1 MMIEIDEYDEPYEV
15 ARKLIDAKHI
25 VVKKIVTL
33 QGGKEV
39 ERQEP
44 VFDTSEL
51 LKIGKHLMSYAQI
64 ERENSWSIENNT
76 RVVEL

>member
-39 ERQEP
+39 EREEP

-51 LKIGKHLMSYAQI
+51 LKIGKHLMSYAKI
-64 ERENSWSIENNT
+64 ERENSWSMEHDAIE
-76 RVVEL
+76 L

>member
-15 ARKLIDAKHI
+15 ARKIIDAKHI
-25 VVKKIVTL
+25 VVKKFIN
-33 QGGKEV
+33 GEKEC
-39 ERQEP
+39 EEP

-64 ERENSWSIENNT
+64 ERENSWSIGNDT
-76 RVVEL
+76 KVVEL